1 MNTQL
6 EIAQAYKD
14 FHAGKYGKINYNQ
27 KKLKYITME
36 QVLSKTKWIIDPMHS
51 QIGFKVKHLMVAN
64 VRGTFKEFEAS
75 INTKEEDFLSAEVD
89 VWINP
94 ASIDTGDAKRDAH
107 LRSPDFFDAE
117 NFKEINFAGN
127 SFEKTDDDGNYK
139 LYGDLTMKGIKKRI
153 SLDVEFSGTIKD
165 PWGNHKAVFSIK
177 GKINRKDW
185 GLNWNAALETGGVL
199 VSEDVWINCEVQ
211 LTKQ

>member
-89 VWINP
+89 V
-94 ASIDTGDAKRDAH
+94 
-107 LRSPDFFDAE
+107 
-117 NFKEINFAGN
+117 
-127 SFEKTDDDGNYK
+127 
-139 LYGDLTMKGIKKRI
+139 
-153 SLDVEFSGTIKD
+153 
-165 PWGNHKAVFSIK
+165 
-177 GKINRKDW
+177 
-185 GLNWNAALETGGVL
+185 
-199 VSEDVWINCEVQ
+199 
-211 LTKQ
+211 